1 MDEINQTAPVTE
13 MDQPEKT
20 ANLFA
25 ADQATEEQ
33 EQSKSRPAGPG
44 LPESLGWLILFFG
57 LQIVGMV
64 VVFAVAILMTVGGMP
79 GLRGF
84 QLDAWLASLGPTG
97 QLIVLASPAFLCYLV
112 LIPLG
117 LWRMSPRPLAELNFS
132 LPRFGQMLVAASMVL
147 PLTMLADATMKFIE
161 PHWLELTK
169 LIPLLQGL
177 NNTDVHKML
186 AQFGEASFPV
196 ALFLIAVVPA
206 VGEEFLFRG
215 LIGRGLI
222 ARWGLVAGVGITSC
236 LFAVVHIY
244 PPHVVAII
252 PVGVAMHWVYL
263 TTKSFWAPML
273 FHFLNNG
280 IATVLMRAEQAEGE
294 LHWSVL
300 PLAVAY
306 IGWALYWLFQL
317 RTTYRSESDVE
328 NSQLAVVAATTKAEC
343 WRQSRTRL
351 TPTLIAVVVIALEIY
366 LIWSAFSPASK
377 TG

>member
-13 MDQPEKT
+13 MDQSPKT
-20 ANLFA
+20 DDLFA
-25 ADQATEEQ
+25 ADQPAEEQ
-33 EQSKSRPAGPG
+33 KQSEFRPAGPG
-44 LPESLGWLILFFG
+44 LPESLGWLMLFFG
-57 LQIVGMV
+57 LQIAGMV
-64 VVFAVAILMTVGGMP
+64 VVFAVAILTTVD
-79 GLRGF
+79 GLQSLQGF
-84 QLDAWLASLGPTG
+84 QLDAWLGSLGPTG

-117 LWRMSPRPLAELNFS
+117 LLRMSPRPLAELNLS

-161 PHWLELTK
+161 PHWLELAK
-169 LIPLLQGL
+169 QVPFLQGL

-222 ARWGLVAGVGITSC
+222 ARWGLMAGVGITSC

-244 PPHVVAII
+244 PPHVMAII

-294 LHWSVL
+294 LHWTVL
-300 PLAVAY
+300 PLAVTY
-306 IGWALYWLFQL
+306 VVWSLYWLFQL
-317 RTTYRSESDVE
+317 RTTYRSESGE
-328 NSQLAVVAATTKAEC
+328 EHSQLAVVAATAKAENE
-343 WRQSRTRL
+343 RQSPTRL
-351 TPTLIAVVVIALEIY
+351 TPTLIAAVVIALEIY
-366 LIWSAFSPASK
+366 VIWSAFLPA
-377 TG
+377 